1 MRISFIIFF
10 ILLFFANC
18 NNPVT
23 INQQRKELEEAVK
36 KNGDTTLSE
45 DARYYFENLKVE
57 FSTPISFSTAEN
69 IAIPI
74 LLKES
79 YVDKG
84 VSDYSYYNIAIVD
97 KSNQVKR
104 FLFDNSVIIQ
114 KVKIFQEKTIRDGIN
129 SREGD
134 YDDGYYEEETRQ
146 NEKIEKQWTEEHFEN
161 LIFFTAAVYQNRS
174 AGNQRLYVYDL
185 KNDILRPLSPENA
198 HVKNWNYFKG
208 KDEIIIYFQYDD
220 NNDKVYNLKDDE
232 NLLLVNP
239 FTGEINEPLF
249 DMLQLK
255 KLKIKVAEE
264 NE

>member
-1 MRISFIIFF
+1 MKLSIIIFTALVVF
-10 ILLFFANC
+10 TNC
-18 NNPVT
+18 NNPIT
-23 INQQRKELEEAVK
+23 INNERKSLEEAVK

-57 FSTPISFSTAEN
+57 FATPISFSTAEN

-74 LLKES
+74 LLKQS

-97 KSNQVKR
+97 ERNQVKKL
-104 FLFDNSVIIQ
+104 LFDNSVVI
-114 KVKIFQEKTIRDGIN
+114 KNMKSFQEKTIRNIDSENGRN
-129 SREGD
+129 
-134 YDDGYYEEETRQ
+134 YDDYGEGTNQ
-146 NEKIEKQWTEEHFEN
+146 DEKVEKNWAAEHFTN
-161 LIFFTAAVYQNRS
+161 LIFFQAAIYKNRKEQNS
-174 AGNQRLYVYDL
+174 RLYVYDL
-185 KNDILRPLSPENA
+185 KNDVLRPLSPEKAN
-198 HVKNWNYFKG
+198 VNSWDYFKG
-208 KDEIIIYFQYDD
+208 KDEIMIYFQFDD
-220 NNDKVYNLKDDE
+220 NDDKTYNSKDDE

-255 KLKIKVAEE
+255 KLKMNVAEE